1 MQQLLLGGT
10 QPMSSH
16 AQQVPCDI
24 VDGKDRWA
32 CAADLKRRMIG
43 QPLEAPSCFR
53 YFLMRLFL
61 FEVSCTCCE
70 IRDVDGNGGNG
81 DACGIR
87 GAHSLEAG
95 ILRKACANK

>member
-16 AQQVPCDI
+16 AEQVPCDI

-43 QPLEAPSCFR
+43 QPLEAALLFPIL
-53 YFLMRLFL
+53 LMRLL
-61 FEVSCTCCE
+61 LIEVSCTCCE
-70 IRDVDGNGGNG
+70 IREHMAVLECRYP
-81 DACGIR
+81 ACR
-87 GAHSLEAG
+87 QNHAYRVRS
-95 ILRKACANK
+95 